1 MNHPMSIEPR
11 APLYAWGQ
19 YMVALCDLI
28 NDGSHPD
35 QPPMA
40 VLVKAGDVGEIV
52 NVGHHT
58 QENEPVYLVEFGRC
72 VVGCLEEELAPV
84 PKGWL
89 PDSDVAP
96 DGRDM
101 A

>member
-1 MNHPMSIEPR
+1 MNHPTSIEPR

-19 YMVALCDLI
+19 YVVALCDLV
-28 NDGSHPD
+28 NDGSHPEH
-35 QPPMA
+35 PPMA
-40 VLVKAGDVGEIV
+40 VLVTAGDVGEIV
-52 NVGHHT
+52 NVGHNT
-58 QENEPVYLVEFGRC
+58 EANEPVYLVEFGRC

-89 PDSDVAP
+89 PEVALAT
-96 DGRDM
+96 DAEDM